1 MATETIATLILLGTF
16 FVLIFLGNHI
26 LFSIGISTALTL
38 LYLQVPLQTVAQQAV
53 KGLNSF
59 SLMAVPFF
67 IFMGDIMAAGKITD
81 KLVNLA
87 NALVGWMR
95 GGMAMVNVLGS
106 MFFGGISGSPTADVA
121 SLGPIELEMMDR
133 SGYDKDFSTGLT
145 MSSAIQGLLIPP
157 SHNMVIYCMAA
168 GGVSVGQMFM
178 GGLIPGVVLG
188 ITLMVYSYI
197 VAMKRGYPKGDRFSG
212 KEALK
217 AFLDGIWGTMTIL
230 IVVVGVVAGVFT
242 ATESA
247 AIACVYSLIVV
258 LFVYRTVRFR
268 DLPGILKKSLKTLA
282 IVMGLIGV
290 SSAFGWVVSYLR
302 IPVKLTNFLLSIS
315 HSKVVLLL
323 LINIL
328 LLIMGALMDMICS
341 ILIITPIILPVV
353 AAVGVTPLQLGV
365 IMIFNLGIGLMTP
378 PFGVLLYVCRA
389 ISGRSVEQLTK
400 ASIPFYIVLITALL
414 LITFVPGFST
424 FLPGLLY
431 S

>member
-38 LYLQVPLQTVAQQAV
+38 LYLQVQLQTVAQQAV

-378 PFGVLLYVCRA
+378 PFGVLLYVCSA

>member
-378 PFGVLLYVCRA
+378 PFGVLLYVCSA